1 MNKLGMLLLLLC
13 PLSAGAGFRYA
24 MPMILDEASSGYRFN
39 VPAEVYQRVHHA
51 DLRDLR
57 ITNQAGDEVPMRI
70 ILNEDHKQTSWSE
83 ISLPVFSLRRLQ
95 EVPVTSQQTRTSWQG
110 DEESFTVTTSEQVRR
125 YVEQQIADDGRTVL
139 IDASLVKGQGL
150 RELVLDWSFAA
161 VGNRV
166 FYVDLKGSDDLSAW
180 RSVQDRQKLIEL
192 DTGGRVVL
200 ENRIPVGRA
209 DFTYYKLEFRGPE
222 IPAIN
227 QVTARITRETR
238 NSPIKWRT
246 IETFTELD
254 RESLGHAIQW
264 DSGGFHPAESVK
276 LVFDYP
282 NLMADVRLFS
292 RANLQASWRLV
303 TQGSVYE
310 VGTGELSM
318 FNDELSFPTNQHRY
332 WRLTSDSAINSQWIT
347 GIEMAWRSHQVQ
359 FLAQGEAPFTLNFA
373 SAEVNSWPSVK
384 WYQTLTQ
391 PMKHSLFSSAV
402 WLGEISELVHA
413 PVEQPEEQQPADS
426 SRLVFWGLLVL
437 VLTFLLVMAV
447 RLLREVGDEQ

>member
-1 MNKLGMLLLLLC
+1 MSKWGLMLLLLC

-39 VPAEVYQRVHHA
+39 VPTEVYQRVHHA

-70 ILNEDHKQTSWSE
+70 TLNEDRKQTSWSDT
-83 ISLPVFSLRRLQ
+83 SLPVFSLRRLQ
-95 EVPVTSQQTRTSWQG
+95 EVPVTSQQTRTTWQG
-110 DEESFTVTTSEQVRR
+110 DEESFTVTTSEQLRR
-125 YVEQQIADDGRTVL
+125 FVKQQVADDGRTVL

-150 RELVLDWSFAA
+150 RELMLDWSFAA

-180 RSVQDRQKLIEL
+180 RSVQSRQKLIEL

-209 DFTYYKLEFRGPE
+209 DFSYYKLEFRGPE
-222 IPAIN
+222 IPRIN
-227 QVTARITRETR
+227 QVTARISRETR

-246 IETFTELD
+246 IEAFEELD
-254 RESLGHAIQW
+254 RESMGHAIEW
-264 DSGGFHPAESVK
+264 DTGGHFPAEAVR

-292 RANLQASWRLV
+292 RGNPQAPWRLV
-303 TQGSVYE
+303 TQGPVYD
-310 VGTGELSM
+310 VGEGELSM
-318 FNDELSFPTNQHRY
+318 FNDDLSFPTNQHRY

-347 GIEMAWRSHQVQ
+347 GTQMAWRSHQVQ
-359 FLAQGEAPFTLNFA
+359 FLAQGEAPFTLRFG

-391 PMKHSLFSSAV
+391 PMKQSLFSSAV
-402 WLGEISELVHA
+402 WLGEISQLIHA
-413 PVEQPEEQQPADS
+413 PVEPPAEEQPADS
-426 SRLVFWGLLVL
+426 SRLVFWGLLAL

-447 RLLREVGDEQ
+447 RLLREVGDEP